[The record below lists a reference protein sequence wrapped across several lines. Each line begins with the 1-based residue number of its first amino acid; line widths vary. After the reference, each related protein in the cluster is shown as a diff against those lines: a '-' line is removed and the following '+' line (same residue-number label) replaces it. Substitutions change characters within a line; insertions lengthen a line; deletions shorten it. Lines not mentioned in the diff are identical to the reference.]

1 MASEMRMRDWSSDGC
16 SSDRRA
22 GGPKAEKGRQLESVR
37 DQAQQRVVD
46 HTASMQSSAPQL
58 ALLSR
63 KQDLNAARV
72 AANNTS
78 FRFRSVL
85 SRQYVAVAAVRKFSA
100 ELSDELSAQF
110 RTLEGR
116 YNRRSEPAA
125 TRKSSGSGKSGS
137 VRVDVGGR
145 GTI

>member
-1 MASEMRMRDWSSDGC
+1 M
-16 SSDRRA
+16 
-22 GGPKAEKGRQLESVR
+22 
-37 DQAQQRVVD
+37 QA
-46 HTASMQSSAPQL
+46 SAPQL

-85 SRQYVAVAAVRKFSA
+85 SRQSVAVAAVRKFSA

-110 RTLEGR
+110 RNPEGR
-116 YNRRSEPAA
+116 YNRRSEQAA
-125 TRKSSGSGKSGS
+125 AILAEEFRSRSEE
-137 VRVDVGGR
+137 VRA
-145 GTI
+145 GTECVRPCHSRW